1 MRRAAQGAG
10 TGGHRAAR
18 DCFSHRL
25 RHLYQR
31 YGPVAGFAIGFV
43 YDTLTLTRIDRIADN
58 LILLGYAMAAG
69 LLITLVG
76 LTERGRS
83 LPAWL
88 GRNQNLLT
96 SAIHFFLGGMLSS
109 FVVFYFKSAGV
120 GQSFVFVVLLIGLM
134 LANEFFADRL
144 HNLKLLIGLYY
155 FCWFA
160 FLTFFVPVVTHVMG
174 TGVFLASGIASFV
187 PPAVVLGII
196 YRGRRHRLWP
206 EVVPA
211 ASIPLA
217 LFLTVTVFY
226 FLNWIPPVPLA
237 LKEGGIYR
245 SVRRVGDRYEVQYQK
260 PPWWRFWRQDERD
273 FVYRPGDAAYCFAA
287 VFAPTA
293 FREQVVHHWQRRD
306 QTGEWITTDVLTYS
320 VVGGRE
326 GGYRGYTVKRNITPG
341 SWRVNVR
348 TLSGRL
354 LGRIAFD
361 VVAGRD
367 LSRPLIT
374 ASR

>member
-1 MRRAAQGAG
+1 MRRGAQGEKARGRRAADDSLS
-10 TGGHRAAR
+10 R
-18 DCFSHRL
+18 RL
-25 RHLYQR
+25 RQWYER
-31 YGPVAGFAIGFV
+31 YGPVAGFVIGFV
-43 YDTLTLTRIDRIADN
+43 YDTLTLTRIDRLVDN
-58 LILLGYAMAAG
+58 LILLGYAVAAG
-69 LLITLVG
+69 VLITLVG
-76 LTERGRS
+76 LSERGRP

-96 SAIHFFLGGMLSS
+96 SATHFFLGGMLSS

-187 PPAVVLGII
+187 PPAAILGII

-206 EVVPA
+206 EVMPV
-211 ASIPLA
+211 ASIPLVV
-217 LFLTVTVFY
+217 FLTVTVFY

-245 SVRRVGDRYEVQYQK
+245 SVRRVGDRYEVRYQK

-273 FVYRPGDAAYCFAA
+273 FAYRPGDAVYCFAA

-293 FREQVVHHWQRRD
+293 FREEVVHHWQRRD
-306 QTGEWITTDVLTYS
+306 RTGEWITTDVLTYS

-341 SWRVNVR
+341 SWRVDVR

-354 LGRIAFD
+354 LGRISFE
-361 VVAGRD
+361 VVAGGP
-367 LSRPLIT
+367 SRPLLT
-374 ASR
+374 AFR

>member
-1 MRRAAQGAG
+1 MRSQTLRQSARGHPVAG
-10 TGGHRAAR
+10 
-18 DCFSHRL
+18 DSHRL
-25 RHLYQR
+25 RQWYQR
-31 YGPVAGFAIGFV
+31 YGPVAGFVIGFV
-43 YDTLTLTRIDRIADN
+43 YDTLTLTRIDRLVDN
-58 LILLGYAMAAG
+58 LILLGYAVAAG
-69 LLITLVG
+69 GLIALLGLV
-76 LTERGRS
+76 EQGRP
-83 LPAWL
+83 LPAWI
-88 GRNQNLLT
+88 RQHQNLLT
-96 SAIHFFLGGMLSS
+96 SATHFFLGGLLSS

-120 GQSFVFVVLLIGLM
+120 GQSFVFVVLLVGLL

-160 FLTFFVPVVTHVMG
+160 FLTFFIPVVTRRMG
-174 TGVFLASGIASFV
+174 TGLFLASGVASFAA
-187 PPAVVLGII
+187 PAVVLGII
-196 YRGRRHRLWP
+196 SRGRRPRRWS
-206 EVVPA
+206 EVMPVA
-211 ASIPLA
+211 GIPVA
-217 LFLTVTVFY
+217 VFLVVTAFY

-245 SVRRVGDRYEVQYQK
+245 RVRRVGDRYEVQYQK

-273 FVYRPGDAAYCFAA
+273 FAYRPGDAVYCFAA
-287 VFAPTA
+287 IFAPTA

-306 QTGEWITTDVLTYS
+306 QTEGWITTDVLTYS

-341 SWRVNVR
+341 AWRVDVR
-348 TLSGRL
+348 TVSGRL
-354 LGRIAFD
+354 LGRITFHIIS
-361 VVAGRD
+361 GKD